1 MNRVERRK
9 LQKEGKIIKKEPII
23 NIKRSELEAIKKE
36 AIREASEIAF
46 ILMLSIPVMVLH
58 DHYSK
63 IMKREVDGKNRE
75 ERFADLCVDLYDSY
89 DKGYVTLSDLQECLK
104 EETGM
109 EFEKYKGHGKRKRL

>member
-58 DHYSK
+58 DHYPK

-89 DKGYVTLSDLQECLK
+89 DKGYITLSDLQECLK

-109 EFEKYKGHGKRKRL
+109 EFKQYKGHGKRKRL